1 MLKQISIFA
10 ANHKGALGKITNDLA
25 KDNINI
31 YTMLATDSAEF
42 GIVRLVVSDPKRAAE
57 VLADNGYQCRI
68 TDVIGVKMEDR
79 PGGLESLLKV
89 IHDSRI
95 NINYLYGAFSRSDR
109 HPVILLNTED
119 IQETESCLRSKGVD
133 ILNDLN

>member
-1 MLKQISIFA
+1 MLKQLSIFA
-10 ANHKGALGKITNDLA
+10 ENTRGAMLRLMNCLHQYDINVLASVTN
-25 KDNINI
+25 
-31 YTMLATDSAEF
+31 DSAEF

>member
-1 MLKQISIFA
+1 MLKQLSMFA
-10 ANHKGALGKITNDLA
+10 ENTRGAMLRLMTCLRQYDINVLASVTN
-25 KDNINI
+25 
-31 YTMLATDSAEF
+31 DSAEF

>member
-1 MLKQISIFA
+1 MLKQLSIFA
-10 ANHKGALGKITNDLA
+10 ENTRGAMLRLMTCLRQYDINVLASVTN
-25 KDNINI
+25 
-31 YTMLATDSAEF
+31 DSAEF